1 MTVVAVVVVV
11 LVVVTAG
18 DAVVEVAVGR
28 TLIFTSTILLAIKIF
43 DSISSSKGSS
53 KST

>member
-11 LVVVTAG
+11 LVVVTG
-18 DAVVEVAVGR
+18 DAVVEVAVGS